1 MSDLSEARC
10 LLLDAPIQ
18 PPGWRW
24 DPETGS
30 AHLTDAASS
39 WLDATNIATVSIPPF
54 PPIPDAEEHAADD
67 ANPLNPTLRMVSA
80 KFAHI
85 VAETLEGKR
94 RVSQLETLFDPASL
108 KVLSDKGKKLK
119 GGAVR
124 LASVRVQPRS
134 DLTAEVTLR
143 LATTTL
149 DHAAAL
155 RVTGTSGH
163 WRCTDLVMG

>member
-1 MSDLSEARC
+1 MSDLFDAQC
-10 LLLDAPIQ
+10 VILDAPIQ

-30 AHLTDAASS
+30 AHLTSATSWSDVSS
-39 WLDATNIATVSIPPF
+39 VATVSIPPF
-54 PPIPDAEEHAADD
+54 PPIPDTEEHVEADT
-67 ANPLNPTLRMVSA
+67 NPPNPTLRMVSA

-94 RVSQLETLFDPASL
+94 RVNQLETLFDPPSL
-108 KVLSDKGKKLK
+108 KVLTDKGKKLK
-119 GGAVR
+119 GGPVR

-143 LATTTL
+143 LATSTL
-149 DHAAAL
+149 NHAAAL